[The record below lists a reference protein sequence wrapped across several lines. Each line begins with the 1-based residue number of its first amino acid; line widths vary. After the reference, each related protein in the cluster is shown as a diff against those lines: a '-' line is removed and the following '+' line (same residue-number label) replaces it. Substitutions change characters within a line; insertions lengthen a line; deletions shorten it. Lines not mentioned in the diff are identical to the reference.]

1 MTKQNIENTLKY
13 AKIEVTGFQDLCR
26 KLGQLEEENK
36 QLKADNKIL
45 GDELTYFKEL
55 CVELEEE
62 INWKNRQNNALKMR
76 CSNYSLEIGKLS
88 SEIQDMKFTKKY
100 LNSEEAGSA
109 FARELLGKP
118 MTREDLAIESAE
130 NGYKPYTGDDF

>member
-1 MTKQNIENTLKY
+1 MTKNIENTLKY
-13 AKIEVTGFQDLCR
+13 AKIETTGFQDLCR

-36 QLKADNKIL
+36 QLRQDNKVL

-55 CVELEEE
+55 SADYEDD
-62 INWKNRQNNALKMR
+62 INFIKRQNEALKLR
-76 CSNYSLEIGKLS
+76 CSNYSLRIGELETEIADL
-88 SEIQDMKFTKKY
+88 KFTRKY
-100 LNSEEAGSA
+100 LTSEEAGSA

-118 MTREDLAIESAE
+118 MTHEDLAIESAE